1 MPDAPSAPDAPTH
14 AAGAP
19 ERAPRRGRRRTPR
32 RGLQIGLGVALAAA
46 LAGGYVAACALAPL
60 PDLEPRLSIDAEQ
73 TFRPDPEISAQRTVN
88 RQSKPTALGWAG
100 DSGAWTNDFDTPRQ
114 IASITKLVTVLVCLD
129 AKPVEPG
136 SDGPSYVLTERDA
149 EIRRTV
155 LESDGVVADVP
166 VGRKL
171 TTRQFIEL
179 ALLPSSNNYAIGYA
193 ERVFGSNAGFQ
204 KAAAAWAEKHGLKT
218 LRVSEPSGLSERN
231 VASAVDLVEVGR
243 LALADPLVAEVVAE
257 PWADIPGIGPI
268 SNSNPLIGDANVI
281 GLKTGTLSSAGF
293 NLLAA
298 RKDRVGDREVVSIAA
313 VLGRPDGSAR
323 ARDARAVL
331 RDAPKAADE
340 VALVE
345 ADTKVGTVRTWQG
358 ETIELRAT
366 RAAAAVL
373 LPDETASLRVRIGAL
388 GAGEAGRSVGVIR
401 TKAPSGAATVPVVT
415 ARAIERP
422 DLWWRVTHPATAFAG
437 YFGG

>member
-1 MPDAPSAPDAPTH
+1 MPDAPSAPDAPR
-14 AAGAP
+14 AERAP
-19 ERAPRRGRRRTPR
+19 EHAPRRGRRR
-32 RGLQIGLGVALAAA
+32 GLKIGLGVTLAAV

-60 PDLEPRLSIDAEQ
+60 PDLEPRLTVDAEQ

-88 RQSKPTALGWAG
+88 QQSKPTALGWVG

-129 AKPVEPG
+129 AKPVEAG
-136 SDGPSYVLTERDA
+136 SDGPSYALTERDA

-179 ALLPSSNNYAIGYA
+179 ALLPSANNYAIGYA

-204 KAAAAWAEKHGLKT
+204 KAASEWAAKHELKT
-218 LRVSEPSGLSERN
+218 LRISEPSGLSEKN

-268 SNSNPLIGDANVI
+268 MNSNPLIGDANVV
-281 GLKTGTLSSAGF
+281 GLKTGTLSSVGY

-298 RKDRVGDREVVSIAA
+298 RKDRVGDRDVVSIAV
-313 VLGRPDGSAR
+313 VLGRPDRSAR
-323 ARDARAVL
+323 TRDARAVL
-331 RDAPKAADE
+331 RDAPKAIDE

-345 ADTKVGTVRTWQG
+345 ADAKVGTVRTWQG
-358 ETIELRAT
+358 KTVELRTT
-366 RAAAAVL
+366 RAASAVL
-373 LPDETASLRVRIGAL
+373 LPDETASRHVRLGAL
-388 GAGEAGRSVGVIR
+388 GAGEAGRAAGVIR
-401 TKAPSGAATVPVVT
+401 TEAPGGKSMVPVVT

-422 DLWWRVTHPATAFAG
+422 DVWWRVTHPATAFEG